1 MFRFPVVVGV
11 VAMLSAG
18 CVVDRGRPGAA
29 ERASAVEPVET
40 AKDTYAIGATV
51 TPQGAIPREA
61 LTEQFPRGGEVYLS
75 INVTGASTDQ
85 EITVQ
90 WLRPDGKVIREDAM
104 DAPEG
109 TSFVAFS
116 SGPTDQWQSGEH
128 KAVVLI
134 NGRRVSE
141 RQFQLI

>member
-1 MFRFPVVVGV
+1 MLRFPVVVGV
-11 VAMLSAG
+11 VVMLSAG
-18 CVVDRGRPGAA
+18 CAVDRGQQGAA
-29 ERASAVEPVET
+29 HRASAVEPVET
-40 AKDTYAIGATV
+40 AKDTFAIGTTV

-61 LTEQFPRGGEVYLS
+61 LSEQFPRGGEVYLS
-75 INVTGASTDQ
+75 INVAGSSTDQ

-90 WLRPDGKVIREDAM
+90 WLRPDGKVIREDAL

-109 TSFVAFS
+109 TAFVAFT
-116 SGPTDQWQSGEH
+116 SGPTHQWQAGDH

-141 RQFQLI
+141 RHFELI